1 MKAVGVVVE
10 YNPFHN
16 GHAFHLQAAREAS
29 GADVVIAVMSGNFL
43 QRGEPALVSK
53 WHRTKMALYGGA
65 DIVFELPYK
74 FAVQQAETF
83 ANGAVSI
90 LDAARCE
97 FLCFG
102 SESGDLSS
110 FLQTV
115 HFLDSNN
122 TIYNEAI
129 KRLMGT
135 GISYPKA
142 LSLAFGQLANSEHLL
157 DLSKPNNILGFQ
169 YIRAIKDQKSA
180 IKPLTVKRKNANYH
194 DEHFASE
201 TIASATSIR
210 KALFAKENKQISIQQ
225 FISEKTYA
233 LLKEYHLSYGL
244 FHQWENYWNL
254 LQYRLL
260 QAEPD
265 ELREIYEVEEGLE
278 NRLRAAA
285 LSSDS
290 FHGFME
296 KVKTKRYTWTRLQRV
311 CVHILTNAKKQQML
325 NKPEKASYLRLL
337 GMTNHGRD
345 YLNKTKFDFGLPLVS
360 RLSSAEEEDL
370 LLDIKAS
377 RVYSLAIPYPNRS
390 ELLTQ
395 EYKQPPIY
403 ME

>member
-403 ME
+403 MG

>member
-345 YLNKTKFDFGLPLVS
+345 FLNKTKFDFGLPLVS